1 MHLLSCSNP
10 KRVYNKYIQDYIW
23 VPCGECAICKNRR
36 AAHYTEL
43 LERERLQ
50 HSFAFFV
57 TLTYSD
63 EHIPFISQGFLDEK
77 ANTGIYVGSR
87 ERDCICIPFSE
98 LFPPEKKNEYCKSFE
113 SVRFISEVQKDGSF
127 KYSCVPYNIYYD
139 SPDLD
144 FFNGCLA
151 MGGLPY
157 ASKTDAQLFLK
168 RLNKY
173 FFDNVTHQYKNFR
186 YFLVSEL
193 GSTTFRPHFHAIFF
207 VDNQR
212 CAERFSDGLSACWKY
227 GIIDCKSVESSA
239 CGYVAQYINKSAD
252 LPYVY
257 KNRQISPFFL
267 CSRNPFIGTL
277 SKRPQD
283 DKEIVMQSA
292 VTTCIRKKASDNK
305 FTAVPLLQSYQN
317 RLFPKCPS
325 FGSISD
331 TLRAQLYTGLGR
343 FNRKSLKGFCASIFR
358 YMMSD
363 VPSELCQFLRDK
375 LVVKSNLAVDMINL
389 VYQHEDLDDRLWRYF
404 DETSFN
410 WIRRLYYFSLKITR
424 QARQLSISTW
434 CYMKRIFEYY
444 SNKELYFINKQ
455 YEYQVEVSQLDSD
468 SIAIMYPEY
477 LYQSG
482 IFDIK
487 SYIVEINSDVCLQKI
502 ADEEYLFYS
511 NKKTHF
517 KNAYLD
523 SLQYKRESKYRQLFN
538 LIKNYLYA
546 KECNETL
553 EAFAA

>member
-98 LFPPEKKNEYCKSFE
+98 LFPPDKKNEYCKSFE
-113 SVRFISEVQKDGSF
+113 SVRFESEVQNDGSL
-127 KYSCVPYNIYYD
+127 KYFCVPYNIYYD

-144 FFNGCLA
+144 FFNSCLA

-212 CAERFSDGLSACWKY
+212 RSSKSSCW
-227 GIIDCKSVESSA
+227 
-239 CGYVAQYINKSAD
+239 
-252 LPYVY
+252 
-257 KNRQISPFFL
+257 
-267 CSRNPFIGTL
+267 
-277 SKRPQD
+277 
-283 DKEIVMQSA
+283 
-292 VTTCIRKKASDNK
+292 
-305 FTAVPLLQSYQN
+305 
-317 RLFPKCPS
+317 
-325 FGSISD
+325 
-331 TLRAQLYTGLGR
+331 
-343 FNRKSLKGFCASIFR
+343 
-358 YMMSD
+358 
-363 VPSELCQFLRDK
+363 
-375 LVVKSNLAVDMINL
+375 
-389 VYQHEDLDDRLWRYF
+389 
-404 DETSFN
+404 
-410 WIRRLYYFSLKITR
+410 
-424 QARQLSISTW
+424 
-434 CYMKRIFEYY
+434 
-444 SNKELYFINKQ
+444 
-455 YEYQVEVSQLDSD
+455 
-468 SIAIMYPEY
+468 
-477 LYQSG
+477 
-482 IFDIK
+482 
-487 SYIVEINSDVCLQKI
+487 
-502 ADEEYLFYS
+502 
-511 NKKTHF
+511 
-517 KNAYLD
+517 
-523 SLQYKRESKYRQLFN
+523 
-538 LIKNYLYA
+538 
-546 KECNETL
+546 
-553 EAFAA
+553 